1 MVKKIKETIKKY
13 RLIREG
19 DKILLGVS
27 GGPDSLALLL
37 TFFQLKN
44 DLDLDLHIAHMDHG
58 LRKDSHADA
67 LFVEDW
73 AKKLNLPFTAA
84 RLEPDFRKK
93 NGSLEELCREER
105 MNFFIRTAR
114 RINADKVALGHNLD
128 DQAETVLMRLLRG
141 TGLYGLSGI
150 SVKRTIKGV
159 TFIRPLLETSRNEIE
174 SFLRKNRVKPRI
186 DSTNKEDV
194 FFRNKIRHR
203 LIPLLKKEYN
213 QNIVETLANS
223 AESISYDYEFLD
235 RAAKNALK
243 SPGLRINLDKLLR
256 LHPAILRIKI
266 RQYIAR
272 IQGDTRRISFQH
284 IKELEDLLNN
294 RPTGSI
300 VDLPK
305 GMAIQKTRNT
315 LRFYKR

>member
-1 MVKKIKETIKKY
+1 MLEKIKETIRKY
-13 RLIREG
+13 RLIQKN

-37 TFFQLKN
+37 IFFKLKN
-44 DLDLDLHIAHMDHG
+44 NLSLDLHIAHMDHG
-58 LRKDSHADA
+58 LRKDSHSDA
-67 LFVEDW
+67 LFVENW
-73 AKKLNLPFTAA
+73 AKKFNLPFTAA
-84 RLEPDFRKK
+84 NLGSDSGKRG
-93 NGSLEELCREER
+93 GSLEEFCREQR
-105 MNFFIRTAR
+105 MDFFIRTAR
-114 RINADKVALGHNLD
+114 VIKADKVALGHNLD

-150 SVKRTIKGV
+150 SVKRKIKGV
-159 TFIRPLLETSRNEIE
+159 TFIRPLLETSRDEIE
-174 SFLRKNRVKPRI
+174 SFLKKNKIKPRI
-186 DSTNKEDV
+186 DSTNKKDI

-213 QNIVETLANS
+213 QNILETLANS

-235 RAAKNALK
+235 RVAKNTLK
-243 SPGLRINLDKLLR
+243 KPGLRINLAKLLR

-272 IQGDTRRISFQH
+272 LQGDTRRISFQH

-294 RPTGSI
+294 RPDGSI

-305 GMAIQKTRNT
+305 GIAIQKTRNT